1 MAHNLNQ
8 VNGKVSMAYTGEQ
21 PWHKLGTKVESAM
34 TAAQVVELAGLDYKV
49 EKRPLFLEGGAE
61 VARHFATVR
70 TDTNDVLGVVG
81 SRYEIF
87 QNRNALSLLDAIV
100 GVKDAIYQTA
110 GALGKGEKVWL
121 LAKLP
126 GYVRTVGDDV
136 TEKYILL
143 SNSHDGSSPI
153 EIMFTPIRVVCQNTL
168 NVALKN
174 FSKRASLRHT
184 LNVGA
189 KIDEVRQVLGIV
201 SQQYSIFEEAS
212 QKLLTVKL
220 NKDSFK
226 DYLQKSGVIPAKD
239 EKDQSTRASNI
250 LDEVSA
256 LFQNGKG
263 TEIAG
268 VRGTAWGAFNAVAEY
283 VDHKRGSDLE
293 KRASSLLYGSG
304 ALMKQR
310 AWDNALAL
318 VK

>member
-1 MAHNLNQ
+1 MAHNLNK
-8 VNGKVSMAYTGEQ
+8 VNGKVSMAYTGET
-21 PWHKLGTKVESAM
+21 PWHGLGTKVEHAM
-34 TAAQVVELAGLDYKV
+34 TAAEVVEAAGLDYTV
-49 EKRPLFLEGGAE
+49 EKRPLFLKEGQE
-61 VARHFATVR
+61 VPRHFATVR

-87 QNRNALSLLDAIV
+87 QNRNGLSLLDAIV
-100 GVKDAIYQTA
+100 GVKDAIYHTA

-126 GYVRTVGDDV
+126 GYVRTIGDDV

-189 KIDEVRQVLGIV
+189 KIDEVREVLGIV

-212 QKLLTVKL
+212 QKLLTVQL
-220 NKDSFK
+220 TKDAFK
-226 DYLQKSGVIPAKD
+226 DYLKNSGVIPTKE
-239 EKDQSTRASNI
+239 EKDQSSRAQNI
-250 LDEVSA
+250 LDEVSN

-263 TEIAG
+263 TEIPG
-268 VRGTAWGAFNAVAEY
+268 VRGTLWGAFNAVTEY
-283 VDHKRGSDLE
+283 VDHHRGGSLE
-293 KRASSLLYGSG
+293 KRAASLLYGSG
-304 ALMKQR
+304 AIMKQR